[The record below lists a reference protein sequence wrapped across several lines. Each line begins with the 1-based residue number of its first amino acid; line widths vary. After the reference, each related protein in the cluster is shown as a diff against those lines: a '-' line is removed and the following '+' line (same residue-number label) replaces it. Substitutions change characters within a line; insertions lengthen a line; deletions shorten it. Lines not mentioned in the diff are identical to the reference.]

1 MVGELDCSGVG
12 TPTQVDLV
20 KNVAELKASC
30 QTHNTELLPQLR
42 EDSNANEL
50 LRLANEDAKLGCMS
64 SPKPAQAHERSEI
77 LLNPRF
83 GVEQLK
89 EDGSVKVRAVDHL
102 SWSPSSR
109 LEGGRGEPQSK
120 KAGCALGCGN
130 PLVDRMLFRRHAKSL
145 V

>member
-1 MVGELDCSGVG
+1 M
-12 TPTQVDLV
+12 DLV

-42 EDSNANEL
+42 EDSNATEL
-50 LRLANEDAKLGCMS
+50 LRLASEDAKLGRMS
-64 SPKPAQAHERSEI
+64 FPKPAQADEMAEI

-102 SWSPSSR
+102 SRSPSSQ
-109 LEGGRGEPQSK
+109 LENGRGEPPSK
-120 KAGCALGCGN
+120 KAGCALVCG
-130 PLVDRMLFRRHAKSL
+130 SL
-145 V
+145 LLIACCPAGAQRA